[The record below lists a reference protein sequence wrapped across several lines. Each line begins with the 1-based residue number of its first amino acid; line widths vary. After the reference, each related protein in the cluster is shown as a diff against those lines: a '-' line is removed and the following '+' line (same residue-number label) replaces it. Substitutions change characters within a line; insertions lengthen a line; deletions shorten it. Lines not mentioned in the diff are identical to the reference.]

1 MVQILSGTIFFN
13 WFSFFFF
20 RDAKGMGRDVT
31 NLFVEMFEEY
41 KNLSKMEAI
50 KLLDELRKN
59 KQFLEDVWT

>member
-1 MVQILSGTIFFN
+1 
-13 WFSFFFF
+13 
-20 RDAKGMGRDVT
+20 MGRDVT
-31 NLFVEMFEEY
+31 NLFVEMIEEY